1 MSSGTYLPYIYV
13 GHFQSAGSAVNVDL
27 SDCPDGSP
35 DFCIAWN
42 ETAFATDNRDVLG
55 LWTRGMADGDASI
68 IHNDTGDGMTGVAE
82 ATNGYTDTESIS
94 YASNAV
100 TATKQLTFGTAI
112 AGSDNDEI
120 HFMIVYANKFADLGD
135 QA

>member
-13 GHFQSAGSAVNVDL
+13 GHFQASGSAVNVDL

-35 DFCIAWN
+35 DACIAWN
-42 ETAFATDNRDVLG
+42 ETKFATDATNVVFF
-55 LWTRGMADGDASI
+55 WTRGYSDGDASI
-68 IHNDTGDGMTGVAE
+68 IKNDTTDGMMGVAE
-82 ATNGYTDTESIS
+82 TTNGYTDTESVS

-100 TATKQLTFGTAI
+100 TATKRLTFGTAV
-112 AGSDNDEI
+112 AGANDDEI
-120 HFMIVYANKFADLGD
+120 HFIIIYANKFSDLGD

>member
-13 GHFQSAGSAVNVDL
+13 GHFESAGSAVNVSL
-27 SDCPDGSP
+27 TDCPDGSP

-42 ETAFATDNRDVLG
+42 ETKFGTDASNMCA
-55 LWTRGMADGDASI
+55 LWTRGMANGNASI
-68 IHNDTGDGMTGVAE
+68 FVNEADAAVGTAE
-82 ATNGYTDTESIS
+82 TTNGFTDTESVS

-100 TATKQLTFGTAI
+100 TATKQLTFGSAI
-112 AGSDNDEI
+112 AGSDSDEI
-120 HFMIVYANKFADLGD
+120 HFMIVYANKFSDLGD